1 MREILHRHE
10 IPSVITGIINEM
22 HEIQQKMNHDYAS
35 SVSSVGRNP
44 NEKGKKL
51 NIVSSLDSRPQN
63 VSLVDGRIF
72 GRRVEANDIKELL
85 LSDKNYE
92 EKVPVVSIVGT
103 GGIGK
108 TTLAQLIYNDEN
120 VVKHFDAR
128 AWVCVSQDSDVT
140 KITTSILES
149 ISNGQPPLERLE
161 PLQQELKKWLQGK
174 KFLLVLDDIWS
185 DDRRTWDAVRVPINV
200 AAEKGSRII
209 VTTRINR
216 VSSIMS
222 SIKKIDLET
231 LPDEHC
237 WKLFKRKAFVDDKI
251 CDKHPSLKE
260 IGQEIVKK
268 CRGMPLAVKSIG
280 GLLYDDLDAKR
291 WKSVLESKM
300 WEVEAEETT
309 MSALRLSYYYL
320 PAHLKLCFAYC
331 SLFPKDHEF
340 DKETLVQLWIAE
352 GFVSSKRINIL
363 EEDLGGE
370 YFDDLF
376 NRSFFQK
383 YSKSV
388 NRFVI
393 HDLMHDLAESVSA
406 GMYFR
411 MEEGKSHHN
420 NSGNLKMVHYVSM
433 FHFQP
438 DQYAME
444 KELCKFKELSTL
456 LLILPSTRDGHI
468 LGDLFEQNRC
478 LRVLDLSENYEL
490 VNLPNSIGNLK
501 HLRLLNLNRTGIKVL
516 PESLCNLYHLQVLM
530 LENCRRLIEFPIHM
544 GNLINLQYIV
554 MGDDRWYVFKPIRGI
569 GRLHFLRTLSKFEV
583 IMQKSNGNKSTI
595 GELKELRHLQGCIRI
610 RGLEKVADF
619 EEAKEANLFDKHRI
633 DRLELEWNDKNER
646 GSMEGVVEGLKPHM
660 GLKELQIV
668 NYGGISFP
676 KWMMMM
682 IACYDM
688 LTTIQLRNCNKCKLL
703 PPFGNL
709 PSLKVLHISEM
720 KEVEHIGKE
729 FYGYGDNNNKKLGFP
744 KLEIFSLSCMSGL
757 KEWWGEEG
765 EFPCLE
771 NLRIYDCPK
780 LIKLPPLFPTVKLV
794 EIKECDMVTS
804 FPRLLR
810 KVTNCPML
818 QSLSE
823 LHGLA
828 SLETLIINDC
838 PMLQS
843 LPELQGLASLED
855 LEITNCLMLQSLPEL
870 QG

>member
-1 MREILHRHE
+1 
-10 IPSVITGIINEM
+10 M

-35 SVSSVGRNP
+35 SVSSVGRNLS
-44 NEKGKKL
+44 EMGKKL
-51 NIVSSLDSRPQN
+51 NIVSSLDSRPQT
-63 VSLVDGRIF
+63 VSLVDDRIF
-72 GRRVEANDIKELL
+72 DRREEANDIIDIL
-85 LSDKNYE
+85 LSDKYNG

-108 TTLAQLIYNDEN
+108 TTLAQLIYNDAN
-120 VVKHFDAR
+120 VVKHFDVR

-140 KITTSILES
+140 KITRSILQS
-149 ISNGQPPLERLE
+149 ITHIHQPIEQLE
-161 PLQQELKKWLQGK
+161 PLQQELKNWLQGK

-216 VSSIMS
+216 VSSIMN

-231 LPDEHC
+231 LPYEHC
-237 WKLFKRKAFVDDKI
+237 WELFKRKAFTDDKI
-251 CDKHPSLKE
+251 CDKHPNLKE
-260 IGQEIVKK
+260 IGEEIVKK
-268 CRGMPLAVKSIG
+268 CRGMPLVVKSLG
-280 GLLYDDLDAKR
+280 GLLYDDLDVKR

-352 GFVSSKRINIL
+352 GFVSSKRIDIV

-370 YFDDLF
+370 YFDELF

-383 YSKSV
+383 HSKFRKS
-388 NRFVI
+388 FMI

-411 MEEGKSHHN
+411 MEEGKSHDN

-438 DQYAME
+438 DQYSME

-456 LLILPSTRDGHI
+456 SLILPLTRDWHI
-468 LGDLFEQNRC
+468 LGDLFEQYRC
-478 LRVLDLSENYEL
+478 LRVLDLSENYRL
-490 VNLPNSIGNLK
+490 FNLPNSIGNLK
-501 HLRLLNLNRTGIKVL
+501 HLRLLNLNRTRITVL
-516 PESLCNLYHLQVLM
+516 PESMCNLYNLQVLM
-530 LENCRRLIEFPIHM
+530 LKNCYSLIGIPKNM

-554 MGDDRWYVFKPIRGI
+554 MGDDKWDVFNRIRRGI
-569 GRLHFLRTLSKFEV
+569 GRLHFSKTLPTFQVMKRR
-583 IMQKSNGNKSTI
+583 NGNNSTI

-610 RGLEKVADF
+610 GGLEKVADF

-633 DRLELEWNDKNER
+633 DRLELEWNDNNER
-646 GSMEGVVEGLKPHM
+646 GSMEGVLEGLQPYT
-660 GLKELQIV
+660 GLKQLQIT
-668 NYGGISFP
+668 NYGGISSP

-688 LTTIQLRNCNKCKLL
+688 LTTIKLRNCNKCKLL

-709 PSLKVLHISEM
+709 PSLEVLHISEM
-720 KEVEHIGKE
+720 KEVEHIGIE
-729 FYGYGDNNNKKLGFP
+729 FYGYGDDNNKKQGFQ
-744 KLEIFSLSCMSGL
+744 KLHSFSLMY
-757 KEWWGEEG
+757 EWFEG
-765 EFPCLE
+765 
-771 NLRIYDCPK
+771 
-780 LIKLPPLFPTVKLV
+780 
-794 EIKECDMVTS
+794 MVGS
-804 FPRLLR
+804 RR
-810 KVTNCPML
+810 
-818 QSLSE
+818 
-823 LHGLA
+823 
-828 SLETLIINDC
+828 
-838 PMLQS
+838 
-843 LPELQGLASLED
+843 
-855 LEITNCLMLQSLPEL
+855 
-870 QG
+870 

>member
-1 MREILHRHE
+1 MATTEDVVVSPLLQALLNKLNSSWMIKFGSDWGVDRQLNNLSRTLQDAYAMTSSTEDMQISDPRLKFLLKDMRQVVHKATCILDEFIYEAVQRKILEEEEDDESKQICISRAAIKKVPREYFSYSLNEKEILYCHE

-35 SVSSVGRNP
+35 SVSSVGRNLS
-44 NEKGKKL
+44 EMGKKL
-51 NIVSSLDSRPQN
+51 NIVSSLDSRPQT
-63 VSLVDGRIF
+63 VSLVDDRIF
-72 GRRVEANDIKELL
+72 GRREDANAIIDIL
-85 LSDKNYE
+85 LSDKYNG
-92 EKVPVVSIVGT
+92 EKVPVASIVGT

-108 TTLAQLIYNDEN
+108 TTLTQLIYNDAN
-120 VVKHFDAR
+120 VVKHFDVR

-140 KITTSILES
+140 KITRSILES

-161 PLQQELKKWLQGK
+161 PLQQELKNWLQGK

-209 VTTRINR
+209 VTTRIHR

-231 LPDEHC
+231 LPYEHC
-237 WKLFKRKAFVDDKI
+237 WELFKRKAFIDDKI

-268 CRGMPLAVKSIG
+268 CRGMPLAVKSLG
-280 GLLYDDLDAKR
+280 GLLYDDLDVKR

-352 GFVSSKRINIL
+352 GFVSSKRIDIM

-370 YFDDLF
+370 YFDELF

-383 YSKSV
+383 HSKFRKS
-388 NRFVI
+388 FMI

-411 MEEGKSHHN
+411 MEKGKSHN
-420 NSGNLKMVHYVSM
+420 NSGNRKMVHYVSM
-433 FHFQP
+433 FHVQQ
-438 DQYAME
+438 DQYPME

-456 LLILPSTRDGHI
+456 LLILPSTRDWHI
-468 LGDLFEQNRC
+468 LGDLFEQYRC

-490 VNLPNSIGNLK
+490 VNLPSSIGNLK
-501 HLRLLNLNRTGIKVL
+501 HLRLLNLNRIGIRVL
-516 PESLCNLYHLQVLM
+516 PESLCNLYNLQTLVI
-530 LENCRRLIEFPIHM
+530 ENCRRLIGFPENM

-554 MGDDRWYVFKPIRGI
+554 MEDRKWDVFSPIRGT
-569 GRLHFLRTLSKFEV
+569 GRLHYLRTLRRFEV

-595 GELKELRHLQGCIRI
+595 GELKELGNLQGCIRI

-633 DRLELEWNDKNER
+633 DRLELEWIDNNER

-668 NYGGISFP
+668 NYGG
-676 KWMMMM
+676 
-682 IACYDM
+682 
-688 LTTIQLRNCNKCKLL
+688 
-703 PPFGNL
+703 
-709 PSLKVLHISEM
+709 
-720 KEVEHIGKE
+720 
-729 FYGYGDNNNKKLGFP
+729 
-744 KLEIFSLSCMSGL
+744 CM
-757 KEWWGEEG
+757 
-765 EFPCLE
+765 
-771 NLRIYDCPK
+771 
-780 LIKLPPLFPTVKLV
+780 
-794 EIKECDMVTS
+794 
-804 FPRLLR
+804 
-810 KVTNCPML
+810 
-818 QSLSE
+818 
-823 LHGLA
+823 
-828 SLETLIINDC
+828 
-838 PMLQS
+838 
-843 LPELQGLASLED
+843 
-855 LEITNCLMLQSLPEL
+855 
-870 QG
+870 